1 MKRLTLAAVF
11 AAVIVA
17 VPSAQAP
24 TGEESL
30 SAGPAA
36 TLRAAL
42 EGLKLD
48 AIVARDPEAPGRYIA
63 ALYIPGSQLLVVS
76 APYSAPALLDK
87 KIAQSQYRDA
97 YVDLQSVSDHTGH
110 FFVVDMGADG
120 LIRVCGRDEAFDS
133 TTFESRPPVSFD
145 GNWIAQQLTE
155 EEYTAAFR
163 KDDERYA
170 RLLKVLA
177 AAVARKTS

>member
-1 MKRLTLAAVF
+1 MKRLTLAAAF

-17 VPSAQAP
+17 APPMQAAA
-24 TGEESL
+24 GEESL

-42 EGLKLD
+42 DSLKFD
-48 AIVARDPEAPGRYIA
+48 AIAARDPEEPGRYVA

-76 APYSAPALLDK
+76 APYVVPAALDK
-87 KIAQSQYRDA
+87 KIAQGLFRDA
-97 YVDLQSVSDHTGH
+97 YVDIQSVSDHTGH

-120 LIRVCGRDEAFDS
+120 LVRVCARDEAFDS

-145 GNWIAQQLTE
+145 GNWIAQQSTE
-155 EEYTAAFR
+155 EEYTAAFK

-170 RLLKVLA
+170 RLLKVLV
-177 AAVARKTS
+177 AAVARKTT